1 MLNLIFL
8 QSKFFLI
15 IMQALFLKLIFF
27 IPRKGMHTYTFLKW
41 ENVVWPAVFLMLC
54 SRFIVKKKKPLLK
67 RILDGSRKFLTPLRL
82 IKKWQHKNKK
92 QGRPFRSAKQT
103 LVFYFLVLLNSFWRR
118 EVWTP
123 QSLLFFPVGHTSFAR
138 RETGKCAFLFLA
150 SQSKF
155 HFSKWYNL
163 LHHLKFRWN
172 IQENHWQ
179 AKGV

>member
-1 MLNLIFL
+1 MDPNLKCWTLFIFL

-15 IMQALFLKLIFF
+15 IMQALFFKIDFFF
-27 IPRKGMHTYTFLKW
+27 IPRKGMHTYTFLKMRKRS
-41 ENVVWPAVFLMLC
+41 VTCGAFLMLC

-123 QSLLFFPVGHTSFAR
+123 QSLLFSP
-138 RETGKCAFLFLA
+138 
-150 SQSKF
+150 
-155 HFSKWYNL
+155 
-163 LHHLKFRWN
+163 
-172 IQENHWQ
+172 
-179 AKGV
+179 

>member
-1 MLNLIFL
+1 
-8 QSKFFLI
+8 
-15 IMQALFLKLIFF
+15 
-27 IPRKGMHTYTFLKW
+27 MHTYTFLKMRKRS
-41 ENVVWPAVFLMLC
+41 VTCGAFLMLC
-54 SRFIVKKKKPLLK
+54 SWFIVKKKKPLLK

-123 QSLLFFPVGHTSFAR
+123 QSLLFPRRAHVVCSV
-138 RETGKCAFLFLA
+138 RETSKCAFLFLA

-163 LHHLKFRWN
+163 LHHFYLRFILRKPLTSKRFLR
-172 IQENHWQ
+172 
-179 AKGV
+179 

>member
-1 MLNLIFL
+1 
-8 QSKFFLI
+8 
-15 IMQALFLKLIFF
+15 MQALFFKIDFFF
-27 IPRKGMHTYTFLKW
+27 IPRKGMHTYTFLKMRKRS
-41 ENVVWPAVFLMLC
+41 VTCGAFLMLC
-54 SRFIVKKKKPLLK
+54 SWFIVKKKKPLLK

-123 QSLLFFPVGHTSFAR
+123 QSLLFNPVGHTSFAR

>member
-1 MLNLIFL
+1 
-8 QSKFFLI
+8 
-15 IMQALFLKLIFF
+15 
-27 IPRKGMHTYTFLKW
+27 MHTYTFLKMRKRS
-41 ENVVWPAVFLMLC
+41 VTCGAFLMLC

-123 QSLLFFPVGHTSFAR
+123 QSLLFPVGHTSFAR
-138 RETGKCAFLFLA
+138 RETGKCAFLFSLA
-150 SQSKF
+150 EGTKEFCLQSILCYT
-155 HFSKWYNL
+155 SL
-163 LHHLKFRWN
+163 LILGETFKKTIDR
-172 IQENHWQ
+172 Q
-179 AKGV
+179 KVLRY